1 MDLYRFLYKYT
12 MNASEIIT
20 GEKLQNLANIYIG
33 EQSDFNYNPLIKQQ
47 LSKQLLLSNIPNQFQ
62 NPPIIF
68 CYADRLNN
76 ISKIISNFQNPFTL
90 ISHNSDQNITETP
103 EILTILNS
111 PNLIKW
117 YAQNICFRHPKLE
130 IAPIGLANSMWPHG
144 DLSLFDNIHY
154 LRSII
159 KLNRIFFNFNIHT
172 NPTIRQPCFNILSN
186 FLPYLQ
192 NISPRENQIRLSTY
206 EFCISPEG
214 NGKDCHR
221 LWEALYLKVVP
232 IVLRTPFTE
241 TLLRNNIPL
250 VVLDKWEDIKEI
262 GPTLKYTDYDFSV
275 IEREFTMSAFIR
287 KINSNQ

>member
-1 MDLYRFLYKYT
+1 MILG
-12 MNASEIIT
+12 ASEIIT
-20 GEKLQNLANIYIG
+20 GEKLQNLANIYLG
-33 EQSDFNYNPLIKQQ
+33 EQSDFNYNPRIRSQV
-47 LSKQLLLSNIPNQFQ
+47 SKQLLLSNIPNPFQ
-62 NPPIIF
+62 NPPIIYF
-68 CYADRLNN
+68 YTNN
-76 ISKIISNFQNPFTL
+76 IPDISKKITHFQNPFTI
-90 ISHNSDQNITETP
+90 ISHNSDNNITETP

-117 YAQNICFRHPKLE
+117 YAQNVCFRHPKLE

-144 DLSLFDNIHY
+144 DLSLFDNKQF

-172 NPTIRQPCFNILSN
+172 NPMIRQPCFNILSN
-186 FLPYLQ
+186 ILPFLP
-192 NISPRENQIRLSTY
+192 NISPQENQIRLSTY

-214 NGKDCHR
+214 NGTDCHR

-232 IVLRTPFTE
+232 IVLRTAFTE

-250 VVLDKWEDIKEI
+250 VVLDKWEDIQQI
-262 GPTLKYTDYDFSV
+262 GPTLKYSDYDFSI
-275 IEREFTMSAFIR
+275 IERDFIISAFKR